1 MEALQSKR
9 KSKVGCFTMTEQ
21 SVYSCCDKEIGSRG
35 NIKYEQCKSGQ
46 EETESADTFGD
57 MENMK

>member
-1 MEALQSKR
+1 MKAKR
-9 KSKVGCFTMTEQ
+9 KSKVVTVTEK
-21 SVYSCCDKEIGSRG
+21 SVFCCEKEIGSRG
-35 NIKYEQCKSGQ
+35 NIKYEQCNSGQ